1 MKRLLQ
7 AAAVAA
13 ILSGSSAALA
23 AQPAPG
29 DAAAV
34 DGRWDAVLSRN
45 GTDIPFRLD
54 IKGEGPTLQGIFY
67 DGFEPYDGTTKATF
81 ENGKLVLNVEH
92 YLTTITATVSDGKL
106 SGTAVADN
114 RESSSQ
120 YSFRATRH
128 VDIQPAANVTAP
140 SIAGNWIIPLS
151 APSSKGEKAFNF
163 IVQQRG
169 AEVSASILRIDGD
182 TGSYTGTFKD
192 GKWVLSHFDGG
203 RPGVIVV
210 TPKADGTLDVLQG
223 AERPAVSPAQTVAVA
238 NTKSA
243 EANEYATDVQAS
255 GRYSPL
261 LVAYRADVAKAK
273 GLPQPDDF
281 LTHTKVRDPKE
292 KFTFAFP
299 DDTGK
304 LVTSEDP
311 RFKGKVVLAIVTGTW
326 CPNCHDEAQ
335 YLVELDKK
343 YRDKGLAIV
352 ALDFEEPG
360 QISGLER
367 EKAFV
372 KKYGVKYTYLI
383 AGSPAQM
390 WEKVPQ
396 LDHLDTWPATVFVGR
411 DGIVKAVHSGFASPA
426 SGEFH
431 TKLKEDFAARIEQ
444 LLAEKVPAS
453 VAATET
459 SPRG

>member
-1 MKRLLQ
+1 MKMLLQ

-13 ILSGSSAALA
+13 LLSGSNAAIAGPA
-23 AQPAPG
+23 A
-29 DAAAV
+29 DNAAI

-54 IKGEGPTLQGIFY
+54 IEGEGPSLQGVFY
-67 DGFEPYDGTTKATF
+67 DGFEPYDGTTSASFKD
-81 ENGKLVLNVEH
+81 GKLTLSVEH
-92 YLTTITATVSDGKL
+92 YLTTISASLADGQL
-106 SGTAVADN
+106 NGSAVADN

-120 YSFRATRH
+120 YTFHATRH
-128 VDIQPAANVTAP
+128 VDSKLAANVQAP
-140 SIAGNWIIPLS
+140 SIAGNWVIPLS

-169 AEVSASILRIDGD
+169 PEVSASILRIDGD
-182 TGSYTGTFKD
+182 TGSYTGSFKD

-203 RPGVIVV
+203 RPGIITV
-210 TPKADGTLDVLQG
+210 TPKADGTLEVLQNG
-223 AERPAVSPAQTVAVA
+223 EKQAVSPAQSTVAA
-238 NTKSA
+238 KSSSA
-243 EANEYATDVQAS
+243 SEYSADAAS
-255 GRYSPL
+255 GRYASTL
-261 LVAYRADVAKAK
+261 IAYKADVAKAK
-273 GLPQPDDF
+273 GLPQPDGF
-281 LTHTKVRDPKE
+281 LTHTTARDPNE
-292 KFTFAFP
+292 KFTFSFP
-299 DDTGK
+299 DDHGK
-304 LVTSEDP
+304 LVSQDDP

-343 YRDKGLAIV
+343 YRDKGVAIV

-367 EKAFV
+367 EKAFI

-396 LDHLDTWPATVFVGR
+396 LDHLDTWPATVFIGR
-411 DGIVKAVHSGFASPA
+411 DGKVNAVHSGFASPA
-426 SGEFH
+426 SGEFN
-431 TKLKEDFAARIEQ
+431 TQLKQEFTSKIEQ
-444 LLAEKVPAS
+444 LLSEKTPAG
-453 VAATET
+453 VASTET
-459 SPRG
+459 SAPRG